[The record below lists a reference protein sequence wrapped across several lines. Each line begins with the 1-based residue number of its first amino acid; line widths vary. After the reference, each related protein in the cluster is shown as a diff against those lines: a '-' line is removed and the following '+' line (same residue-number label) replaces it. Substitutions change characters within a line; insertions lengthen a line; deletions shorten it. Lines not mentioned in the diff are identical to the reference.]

1 MLPGPP
7 LPLRSA
13 VVTVGTFDGVHR
25 GHQALLAQLI
35 EVARQQHKQPVV
47 ITFNPH
53 PLHVVGTG
61 EKPALL
67 SPIAEKVEL
76 LRSFG
81 VEHVAVLPFT
91 RELADYTPDRFVRE
105 ILFAHFGLAH
115 LVIGYDHGF
124 GKGRSGDVA
133 ALSQISREL
142 NFELTVVP
150 HTDLGDQPIKSSR
163 IRAALSAG
171 DIVDAARALGR
182 PYAIEGEVIR
192 GDARGRELGFPTANL
207 SVSGEHK
214 LIPAEG
220 IYAVRVTRLDA
231 SDCPRYDGVL
241 HLGER
246 PTFEGASKTVEVFL
260 FEFDGS
266 LYGEHL
272 RVHFCARIRGVERFD
287 SVDLLVAAIRADAD
301 AARRLFASNEG
312 VCAQT

>member
-1 MLPGPP
+1 VRPEPP

-13 VVTVGTFDGVHR
+13 VVTVGTFDGVHL

-35 EVARQQHKQPVV
+35 EVARQQQKQAVV

-67 SPIAEKVEL
+67 SPINEKVEL
-76 LRSFG
+76 LRAYG

-91 RELADYTPDRFVRE
+91 RELAEYTPDRFVRE
-105 ILFAHFGLAH
+105 ILFAQFGLAH
-115 LVIGYDHGF
+115 LVIGYDLGF

-142 NFELTVVP
+142 NFDLTVVP

-163 IRAALSAG
+163 IRAALSEGA
-171 DIVDAARALGR
+171 IAEAARALGR
-182 PYAIEGEVIR
+182 PYALDGEVIR

-207 SVSGEHK
+207 AVSGEHK

-231 SDCPRYDGVL
+231 SDCPRYNGVL
-241 HLGER
+241 HLGAR
-246 PTFEGASKTVEVFL
+246 PTFEGASKTVEAFL
-260 FEFDGS
+260 FEFDGD
-266 LYGEHL
+266 LYGERL
-272 RVHFCARIRGVERFD
+272 RVHFCARIRGVDRFD
-287 SVDLLVAAIRADAD
+287 TIDALIEAIRADVA
-301 AARRLFASNEG
+301 AARRIFEAR
-312 VCAQT
+312 TD